1 MNDKFSHIKWWNN
14 KRKEK
19 NDLNN
24 CETYNR
30 LKNMSEQEL
39 MFEYINA
46 KVNYRHLKKYM
57 DIKYSVG
64 DVGAFKYLQGL
75 CCVYESGK
83 KNQQ

>member
-1 MNDKFSHIKWWNN
+1 MNDKFSHIKWWNTSG
-14 KRKEK
+14 KKK

-46 KVNYRHLKKYM
+46 KVNYRLKKIYG
-57 DIKYSVG
+57 Y
-64 DVGAFKYLQGL
+64 
-75 CCVYESGK
+75 
-83 KNQQ
+83 

>member
-30 LKNMSEQEL
+30 LKDMSEQEL

-46 KVNYRHLKKYM
+46 KVNYRHQKIYG
-57 DIKYSVG
+57 Y
-64 DVGAFKYLQGL
+64 
-75 CCVYESGK
+75 
-83 KNQQ
+83 